1 MAEKIRN
8 KEIELCGRKV
18 AYVLKS
24 GGGRRNLRI
33 TIKPGGIVA
42 VAKPDFL
49 SEHIAEDFLIKKAS
63 WIIKVLD
70 RTDKRKNLLA
80 AGGRADY
87 ERLAETARSL
97 AKQRL
102 IYFNERYNLKFNRV
116 AIRDQ
121 RTRWGSCSRKG
132 NLNFNYRIALL
143 PAHLADYIIVHELCH
158 LAELNHS
165 PKFWKLVARVLPD
178 YAARRRELRQNY

>member
-1 MAEKIRN
+1 MKGKVKN
-8 KEIELCGRKV
+8 KEIELCGRRV
-18 AYVLKS
+18 AYVLRS

-33 TIKPGGIVA
+33 TVKPGGVVA
-42 VAKPDFL
+42 VAKPSFL
-49 SEHIAEDFLIKKAS
+49 SERAAEDFLVKKSA

-70 RTDKRKNLLA
+70 RMGRRSNLLA
-80 AGGRADY
+80 GGGRADY

-97 AKQRL
+97 AKCRL
-102 IYFNERYNLKFNRV
+102 EYFNAIYNLEFKRV

-143 PAHLADYIIVHELCH
+143 PEHLTDYIVVHELCH

-165 PKFWKLVARVLPD
+165 PRFWKLVARALPD
-178 YAARRRELRQNY
+178 FAARRRELRQNY